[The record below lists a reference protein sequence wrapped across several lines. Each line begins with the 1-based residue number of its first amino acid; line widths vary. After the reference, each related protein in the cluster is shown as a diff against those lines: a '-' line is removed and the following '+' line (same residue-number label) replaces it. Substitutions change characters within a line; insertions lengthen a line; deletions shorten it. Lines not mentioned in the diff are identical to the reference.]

1 MKDDKDDMN
10 YSTDYLRKYLNGEL
24 TDKEMQALEKAAL
37 EDPFLSDAIDG
48 LQEAGNLSSF
58 ESDVAELRNRLN
70 KRVQKEKKKRGII
83 FMFPRWQ
90 VAASI
95 LIIVAITTFTIT
107 FIKNTATQNS
117 ISSVNKKD
125 TQQVVVSRAPAAVQT
140 NSDTIAIEGKTKSRE
155 LNPIA
160 KSVDQNKTT
169 VANQQKMKYPVASE
183 VQEDKKSVA
192 TIPPVN
198 APMADKG
205 KLKKEDTLH
214 YVQGIVKD
222 DSGRAIAS
230 ATVRLTGQD
239 KAVATDTNGYF
250 KLYLNKNKKD
260 QEIAINSVGFK
271 TVNANVAPDSSL
283 LNFRM
288 QNASDQLNE
297 VVVTGYGTQKRRDV
311 TGSVTPVTIKTLKPQ
326 GWQAMNN
333 YINENKKIIDA
344 DSVLKGE
351 EVISFEVNKK
361 GKLSSFKV
369 IKSISSSHDA
379 EVIRLL
385 KSGPPLLPE
394 NGKKQKCQISI
405 IFN

>member
-24 TDKEMQALEKAAL
+24 TDQEMQALEKVAL

-48 LQEAGNLSSF
+48 LQEARNISSF

-95 LIIVAITTFTIT
+95 LIIVAITTLTIT
-107 FIKNTATQNS
+107 LIKNTGTQKS

-125 TQQVVVSRAPAAVQT
+125 TQRVIINPVPAIVQT
-140 NSDTIAIEGKTKSRE
+140 NSDTIAIEEKTKPGQS
-155 LNPIA
+155 LPITKNVEQDIPKDA
-160 KSVDQNKTT
+160 GRSGMIPRAAFNEEQ
-169 VANQQKMKYPVASE
+169 
-183 VQEDKKSVA
+183 DKKSIA
-192 TIPPVN
+192 TIPQANELPVE
-198 APMADKG
+198 
-205 KLKKEDTLH
+205 KEDMKKDDTL
-214 YVQGIVKD
+214 YGRQGIVLS
-222 DSGRAIAS
+222 DS
-230 ATVRLTGQD
+230 D
-239 KAVATDTNGYF
+239 KAVASASVSLSARNKAPKTDTN
-250 KLYLNKNKKD
+250 
-260 QEIAINSVGFK
+260 AIG
-271 TVNANVAPDSSL
+271 
-283 LNFRM
+283 
-288 QNASDQLNE
+288 QLNE
-297 VVVTGYGTQKRRDV
+297 VVVTGYATQKKKDV
-311 TGSVTPVTIKTLKPQ
+311 TGSVTTVVGKTIYPQ

-333 YINENKKIIDA
+333 YINENKKINNA

-369 IKSISSSHDA
+369 TKSISSSHDA

-385 KSGPPLLPE
+385 KSGPPLQPA